1 MKLWTL
7 AALLTCATAGS
18 AWAQKTATDVTDA
31 QVSAYKLTAETACR
45 DGGKQQGDPPAKV
58 EAFCGCMM
66 ETLNKNMTPAE
77 WKQVVAYAR
86 NNQAKEE
93 REALMPHLQKLD
105 GCRPET

>member
-1 MKLWTL
+1 MKLGTSI
-7 AALLTCATAGS
+7 ALLTYAVAGS

-31 QVSAYKLTAETACR
+31 QVADYKRAAETACR
-45 DGGKQQGDPPAKV
+45 DGGKQQGDPPARV

-77 WKQVVAYAR
+77 WKQVVVYAR

-93 REALMPHLQKLD
+93 RDALTPHLQKLAV
-105 GCRPET
+105 CRPET